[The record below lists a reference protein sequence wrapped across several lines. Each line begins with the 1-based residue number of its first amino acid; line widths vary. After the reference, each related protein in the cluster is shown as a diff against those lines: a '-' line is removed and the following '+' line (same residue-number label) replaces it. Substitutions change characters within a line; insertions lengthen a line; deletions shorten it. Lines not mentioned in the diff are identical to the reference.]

1 VQAEGVP
8 GGFAQ
13 AYRVLAGFE
22 DAGHC
27 RRGYFIEKLGA
38 AQFAASAT
46 VDRLREY
53 AASPTRRRVAP

>member
-46 VDRLREY
+46 VDRLREF